1 MSGTNSKTNDLT
13 LTDVNSGC
21 ACCGPSHAR
30 EAVTA
35 TPTGAVSE
43 DFLVSGMTC
52 SHCVSSVTE
61 ELSALDGVETVNVD
75 LIAGGVSR
83 VTVASSSTLS
93 LDDVRAAVTEA
104 GYELVST
111 A

>member
-1 MSGTNSKTNDLT
+1 MSGTNSNTNNLT

-21 ACCGPSHAR
+21 ACCAPRHGEKESQA
-30 EAVTA
+30 ASA
-35 TPTGAVSE
+35 GAVSE

-61 ELSALDGVETVNVD
+61 ELSAVEGVAAVNVD
-75 LIAGGVSR
+75 LNAGGVSR
-83 VTVASSSTLS
+83 VTVASSRTLS

-104 GYELVST
+104 GYDLVT
-111 A
+111 KA

>member
-1 MSGTNSKTNDLT
+1 MSGTNSNTNDLT

-21 ACCGPSHAR
+21 ACCAPRHGANESQ
-30 EAVTA
+30 TA
-35 TPTGAVSE
+35 PAGAVSE

-61 ELSALDGVETVNVD
+61 ELSALEGVEAVNVN
-75 LIAGGVSR
+75 LNAGGVSR
-83 VTVASSSTLS
+83 VTVASSSTLR

>member
-1 MSGTNSKTNDLT
+1 MCGANSNTNDLT
-13 LTDVNSGC
+13 LTDSNSGC
-21 ACCGPSHAR
+21 ACCAPHHAR
-30 EAVTA
+30 EDVTA
-35 TPTGAVSE
+35 TPIGAASE

-61 ELSALDGVETVNVD
+61 ELSALEGVEAVNVE
-75 LIAGGVSR
+75 LNAGGVSR
-83 VTVASSSTLS
+83 VTVASSSTLR

-104 GYELVST
+104 GYDLVTT